1 MQKEFSYWV
10 FFQQPFVF
18 LAFFS
23 LIMAFTSLWLH
34 KRVWLWL
41 SFLAV
46 SLLFATMS
54 ELIDPYGL
62 IALALL
68 FLLHLILTK
77 PMKKRWRL
85 FYISATTFLSLA
97 LLLHLFPWFH
107 NWKIAEKI
115 SISSYGVPYTLFL
128 NYDKPFIGFFPLA
141 LSIPLMHSVQQFKTT
156 FIKTFAFSLLGLLLL
171 LLLAFSLHVAHLD
184 PKLPKISGIWL
195 IVNLF
200 FVTIAEEAFFR
211 GFLQKE
217 IERFFSS
224 PYGTPLSIFLV
235 SLFFALLH
243 LGFAFDLSF
252 AFLAFVASLIYGTIY
267 SLTRSIES
275 AIFAHFLFNF
285 THFFFFTYPLLD
297 KQLPH

>member
-1 MQKEFSYWV
+1 MVKEFSYWI
-10 FFQQPFVF
+10 FFQQPFVS

-23 LIMAFTSLWLH
+23 LIMAFTSLWLY

-41 SFLAV
+41 SFL
-46 SLLFATMS
+46 SISFFFAIMS
-54 ELIDPYGL
+54 KLIDSYGL
-62 IALALL
+62 TALAFL
-68 FLLHLILTK
+68 FLVHLILTK

-97 LLLHLFPWFH
+97 LFLHLLPWFH
-107 NWKIAEKI
+107 NWKMAEKI
-115 SISSYGVPYTLFL
+115 SISSHGVPYTLFL

-141 LSIPLMHSVQQFKTT
+141 LSIPLTRNLQQFKTT
-156 FIKTFAFSLLGLLLL
+156 FIKIFALSLLGLLLL
-171 LLLAFSLHVAHLD
+171 LLLTFSFHLVHID
-184 PKLPKISGIWL
+184 LKFPRISGVWL
-195 IVNLF
+195 IANLF

-211 GFLQKE
+211 GFLQRE
-217 IERFFSS
+217 IEKFFPSS
-224 PYGTPLSIFLV
+224 YGTPLSIFLV

-243 LGFAFDLSF
+243 LGFVFDFSF

-267 SLTRSIES
+267 WLTRSIEG
-275 AIFAHFLFNF
+275 AIFAHFLFNL